1 MTALSANQVVRYEN
15 QRTRQKAGVTAGAI
29 HIYKGALLCWAA
41 DGYLTPATDT
51 ANLKFAGVALEEL
64 NQAAGGSDGD
74 NLVEFIPAGSGA
86 IVTMTT
92 GTIAVTN
99 IGDKVYVKD
108 DGTVDLAA
116 ATTND
121 IEVGTIR
128 RVISTKSA
136 EVQI

>member
-1 MTALSANQVVRYEN
+1 MTALSANKLIKSRPHPS
-15 QRTRQKAGVTAGAI
+15 RAKAGVTAGAI

-51 ANLKFAGVALEEL
+51 ASLKFAGVALEEL
-64 NQAAGGSDGD
+64 NQATGGSDGD
-74 NLVEFIPAGSGA
+74 NLVEYIPAGSGEW
-86 IVTMTT
+86 VEMTT

-99 IGDKVYVKD
+99 IGDKVYVED